1 MHLDYRGGSDH
12 HLHRPDHEAWQP
24 PPLLQKEASL
34 PLFSCHVAFRLFH
47 LQFLCVHATVLLS
60 ALEWHGI
67 LIACWSVVNSNVNG
81 LAGNPLSARLGGE
94 KGREEGIWGLR
105 GREAEV

>member
-1 MHLDYRGGSDH
+1 M
-12 HLHRPDHEAWQP
+12 
-24 PPLLQKEASL
+24 
-34 PLFSCHVAFRLFH
+34 F
-47 LQFLCVHATVLLS
+47 LLS

-81 LAGNPLSARLGGE
+81 LAGSPLSARLGGE

-105 GREAEV
+105 GIEAEV